1 MAGASELPLLF
12 QSAYYEGALLT
23 RSLSFFVICK
33 SLIDWHIHSKLNA
46 LYTHRLDLKTAKTA
60 KEALEIVRD
69 GLQDERYSQFE
80 FVGVNMR
87 NGVWPDGEIMC
98 RENLDKLNATR
109 PIYLFYN
116 GYHSIC
122 CNSIGLERVGH
133 KAEGTGI
140 LLEQVAFEATRKLS
154 AVDEDVMDDWIIEEA
169 KTAS

>member
-1 MAGASELPLLF
+1 M
-12 QSAYYEGALLT
+12 
-23 RSLSFFVICK
+23 
-33 SLIDWHIHSKLNA
+33 IDWHVHSKLNA
-46 LYTHRLDLKTAKTA
+46 LYTHRLDLKSAKTA
-60 KEALEIVRD
+60 HDALDLVRR
-69 GLQDERYSQFE
+69 GLQDPKYDQFE

-87 NGVWPDGEIMC
+87 NGVWPDGEVMC

-133 KAEGTGI
+133 KVEGQGV
-140 LLEQVAFEATRKLS
+140 LLEQEAFEATRKLG
-154 AVDEDVMDDWIIEEA
+154 AVEDGVMDDWIIEEA